1 MATSNVRRVHNAT
14 NVLHSFIYFAPEA
27 EESFVGTGLD
37 AGRMC
42 YFAGRSAPM
51 GAVGSGVVTATF
63 YNFSPVLVSSAI
75 PKAWRLANPADVIR
89 ARFAAADAAMHRL
102 LGTEVLGSAEVA
114 SLARLTRT
122 AAEACTS
129 EGRPLYAGHAEL
141 DWPTAPHLVLWHA
154 LTLLREYRGD
164 GHIAALTASG
174 LTGLEALITH
184 SATGQGFSTGFARS
198 SRGWTKDEW
207 AAGCEGLA
215 GRGLLD
221 GDGALTEAG
230 QQLRAGIEDGTDK
243 MDAAPW
249 QHLGE
254 EGTVEAIRIG
264 KDLTRAMLAAGA
276 LPGQGVFA
284 APAKPVT

>member
-1 MATSNVRRVHNAT
+1 MATTNVRRVHHAT

-27 EESFVGTGLD
+27 EENFVGTGLD

-51 GAVGSGVVTATF
+51 GAVGHGVVTATF
-63 YNFSPVLVSSAI
+63 YNFSPALVSAAI
-75 PKAWRLANPADVIR
+75 PKAWSLASPADVIS
-89 ARFAAADAAMHRL
+89 ARFVAADAAMTRL
-102 LGTEVLGSAEVA
+102 LGADVLASADVA
-114 SLARLTRT
+114 ALARLARE
-122 AAEACTS
+122 AASVCTS

-141 DWPTAPHLVLWHA
+141 DWPDAPHLVLWHA

-184 SATGQGFSTGFARS
+184 SATGQGFTSGFARA

-207 AAGCEGLA
+207 AAGCAGLA

-230 QQLRAGIEDGTDK
+230 QQLRAQIEDETDE

-254 EGTVEAIRIG
+254 EGTLEAIRIG
-264 KDLTRAMLAAGA
+264 RDLTRAMLAAGA
-276 LPGQGVFA
+276 FPGQGVFA
-284 APAKPVT
+284 AR

>member
-27 EESFVGTGLD
+27 EENFVGTGLD

-51 GAVGSGVVTATF
+51 GAVGPGVVTATF
-63 YNFSPVLVSSAI
+63 YNFSPVLVGGAI
-75 PKAWRLANPADVIR
+75 PKAWGLASPADIIS
-89 ARFAAADAAMHRL
+89 ARFVAADAAMHRL
-102 LGTEVLGSAEVA
+102 LGADVLASAEVA
-114 SLARLTRT
+114 SLAQLARK

-184 SATGQGFSTGFARS
+184 SATGQGFTSGFARA

-207 AAGCEGLA
+207 AAGRAGLA

-221 GDGALTEAG
+221 GDGELTGAG
-230 QQLRAGIEDGTDK
+230 QQLRAQIEDETDA

-264 KDLTRAMLAAGA
+264 RDLTRTMLAAGA
-276 LPGQGVFA
+276 LPGRDVFTP
-284 APAKPVT
+284 PAKPSA